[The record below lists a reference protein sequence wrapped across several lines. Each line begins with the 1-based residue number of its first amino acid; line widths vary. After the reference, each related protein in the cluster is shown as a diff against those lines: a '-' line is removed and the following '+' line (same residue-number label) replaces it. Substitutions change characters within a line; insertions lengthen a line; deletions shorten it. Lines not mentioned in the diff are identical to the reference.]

1 MAKQTASA
9 CDTAYLKELKK
20 LDGDLEGRTS
30 AERYLS
36 STVAG
41 ISSKST
47 GWAATPYFI
56 DEGMLE
62 TFEHAATTMSSIMEK
77 IMAKYQRDRTFRPL
91 LALDPAV
98 ERMTMVPTGC
108 RRAVPLARIDL
119 FYDRKTADF
128 KICGIVTGGLDGM
141 VENVSVTR
149 AVQQMGAFR
158 SFTEAHPNIE
168 SFDTIANCSDALL
181 ETYGNWANAREG
193 RNHPLRPSIAVVD
206 FADSARAAE
215 TECFVG
221 RLGEQ
226 GCYAHATDP
235 SRLRIDRIGGV
246 EQLVD
251 DEGPISCVWL
261 RATADEAVVRKSAG
275 IDTLLTATRRGLVCT
290 IGGYRSWPCCTK
302 SFLQL
307 LRTKECRNLLTHEE
321 NDFIEAHIIRT
332 SVITPATD
340 ISDFYDQEMW
350 VLKCADGG
358 ATHEAYAGVDMTKS
372 AWRNRLI
379 KSIKR
384 HDAIQELVPEQTQK
398 VVPGIVGE
406 DDPCATK
413 DMNVMLGLYLFEGE
427 LGGIRA
433 ICGTGNTIAA
443 WKDRLAMGCLVVR
456 S

>member
-1 MAKQTASA
+1 MAKQTATA
-9 CDTAYLKELKK
+9 CDTAYLRALKK
-20 LDGDLEGRTS
+20 LDGDLEGRAS
-30 AERYLS
+30 AEQYLT

-62 TFEHAATTMSSIMEK
+62 TFEQTASTMASIMEK
-77 IMAKYQRDRTFRPL
+77 IMAKYQRDRSFRPL
-91 LALDPAV
+91 LSLNPEV

-108 RRAVPLARIDL
+108 RKAVPLARIDL
-119 FYDRKTADF
+119 FYDRKKADF

-158 SFTEAHPNIE
+158 SFAENHPGIE
-168 SFDTIANCSDALL
+168 TFDTVDGCVDALL
-181 ETYGNWANAREG
+181 ETYSNWANAREG
-193 RNHPLRPSIAVVD
+193 RNHPIHPSIAVVD
-206 FADSARAAE
+206 FAGSVRAAE
-215 TECFVG
+215 TEYFIG
-221 RLGEQ
+221 RLSEK

-235 SRLRIDRIGGV
+235 SELRVERVGNI

-251 DEGPISCVWL
+251 NQGPITCVWL
-261 RATADEAVVRKSAG
+261 RATADEAVARKSEG
-275 IDTLLTATRRGLVCT
+275 INTLLSATRRGLVCT
-290 IGGYRSWPCCTK
+290 VGGYRSWPCCTK

-307 LRTKECRNLLTHEE
+307 LRTKECRNLLTHDEV
-321 NDFIEAHIIRT
+321 DFIDAHITKT
-332 SVITPATD
+332 SVITPASD
-340 ISDFYDQEMW
+340 ISDFYDQEKW

-358 ATHEAYAGVDMTKS
+358 ATHEAYAGVDMAKS

-384 HDAIQELVPEQTQK
+384 HDAVQELVPKQTLK
-398 VVPGIVGE
+398 VVSGAVGE
-406 DDPCATK
+406 DGPCATK
-413 DMNVMLGLYLFEGE
+413 DMNVMLGLYLFEGR
-427 LGGIRA
+427 LGGVRA
-433 ICGTGNTIAA
+433 ICGTGDTIAA